1 MVLAMRGYLGIA
13 LLLIGG
19 ICQAQDI
26 YLNEI
31 MSANVSI
38 ITDEDGDFP
47 DWIELFNADTNRQF
61 QRFIKN

>member
-1 MVLAMRGYLGIA
+1 MVLAMRVYLGIA

-19 ICQAQDI
+19 ICPAQDI
-26 YLNEI
+26 CFNEI